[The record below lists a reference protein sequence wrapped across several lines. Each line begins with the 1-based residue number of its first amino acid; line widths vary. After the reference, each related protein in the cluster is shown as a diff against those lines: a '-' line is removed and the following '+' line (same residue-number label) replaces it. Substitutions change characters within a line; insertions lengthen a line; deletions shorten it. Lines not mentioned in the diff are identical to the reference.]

1 MSKYTR
7 AELDKLTEE
16 ALNQKAMKNL
26 NSVSIFLNQLRS
38 LTYRIK
44 DKDTLETIHAS
55 LTKNK
60 IYINQLLERID
71 NIV

>member
-1 MSKYTR
+1 MSNYTR
-7 AELDKLTEE
+7 AELDKLSQE